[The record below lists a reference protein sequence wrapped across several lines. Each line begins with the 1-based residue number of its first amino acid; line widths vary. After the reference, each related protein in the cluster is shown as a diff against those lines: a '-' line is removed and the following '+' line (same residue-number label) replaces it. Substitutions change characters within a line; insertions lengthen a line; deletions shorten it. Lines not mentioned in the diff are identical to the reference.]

1 MKNIALIIAGGV
13 GARMGQ
19 DIPKQ
24 FINVYDKPVL
34 VYTMEAFQKHPDIDG
49 IEVVCLEGWHE
60 ILKAYARQFG
70 IAKLE
75 GVVNGG
81 KNGQDSIRNGLLD
94 IQSRHPEDDT
104 IVLVHDAIRPMLSQ
118 EIISENIR
126 VCREKGNAIT
136 VVPCT
141 AAMLKTYDSECSEEQ
156 VPRDNLK
163 ITQTP
168 QTFFLNEIVETH
180 KEALEKAYQYL
191 NDDKAVCVFPEGT
204 YHKEKGQLLP
214 FKMGAVKMA
223 RKTNSMLIPFAIVG
237 KYKRGKMKIIYGKGY
252 YVESDDLEKENEK
265 LKQKVL
271 DLIKSY
277 EV

>member
-49 IEVVCLEGWHE
+49 IEVVCLDGWHDV
-60 ILKAYARQFG
+60 LWAYAKQFG

-75 GVVNGG
+75 GVVSGG
-81 KNGQDSIRNGLLD
+81 KNGQDSIRNGITD
-94 IQSRHPEDDT
+94 VAMRHPEKDT
-104 IVLVHDAIRPMLSQ
+104 IVLIHDAIRPMLSE
-118 EIISENIR
+118 EIITDNIR

-136 VVPCT
+136 VIPCT
-141 AAMLKTYDSECSEEQ
+141 AAMLKTYDSIESDEQ

-168 QTFFLNEIVETH
+168 QAFFVQDILDAH
-180 KEALEKAYQYL
+180 KEALEK
-191 NDDKAVCVFPEGT
+191 GI
-204 YHKEKGQLLP
+204 
-214 FKMGAVKMA
+214 
-223 RKTNSMLIPFAIVG
+223 TNSVASCTLYIELGRKLFMSKGSEKNLKLTTSEDIEIFKALINA
-237 KYKRGKMKIIYGKGY
+237 KKDYWMH
-252 YVESDDLEKENEK
+252 
-265 LKQKVL
+265 
-271 DLIKSY
+271 
-277 EV
+277 